1 MALRYEIQEIG
12 TGLLVENWQVG
23 LRCLS
28 QSAEGVQYQD
38 AHLPL
43 PLSHL
48 PDHFLAG
55 IPDELKDAT
64 APYGELA
71 LRLLSLARQHVACAE
86 LLKLRPTLLLLA
98 ALHWP
103 QDNLPILKHA
113 AQGQRALLHA
123 MGLVPRRSL
132 LRFLDRLR
140 LNLAIEWQRDY
151 LRLFLYQDPE
161 AYLALRHEPRIGPAQ
176 LFLLFH
182 APELTGSVLVRSLA
196 HHDGDWFWLG
206 RVLAPLNPALALA
219 RKGRFPGGW
228 QALRAIADLTELAD
242 ADLKAEQAVD
252 RARQFQYLCERLKL
266 DEQHPL
272 PDSAKRLSHLQT
284 PWLQQVASWPE
295 LDAACARMNP
305 RSCELWSQ
313 TMLNDILCGRQALF
327 RLCSPRRK
335 KTLCWV
341 RMSLAQSAPDQRA
354 FTALIEVT
362 GPKVGRVS
370 RYWVRRLYHHLSAH
384 PLSLE
389 PGLIPTRSPE

>member
-12 TGLLVENWQVG
+12 TSLLVENWQAG

-28 QSAEGVQYQD
+28 QSAGSAEYQD

-55 IPDELKDAT
+55 IPDELKGAA

-71 LRLLSLARQHVACAE
+71 LRLLSLARQHASCAE
-86 LLKLRPTLLLLA
+86 LLKLRPILLFLA
-98 ALHWP
+98 ALYWP
-103 QDNLPILKHA
+103 QDNLPIVKHA
-113 AQGQRALLHA
+113 ACGQRALLHA
-123 MGLVPRRSL
+123 MGLAPRRSL

-151 LRLFLYQDPE
+151 LRLFLYEEPE
-161 AYLALRHEPRIGPAQ
+161 AYLALRHEPRIGPVQ

-182 APELTGSVLVRSLA
+182 APELTGSVLIRSLP
-196 HHDGDWFWLG
+196 HHDDDGLWLS
-206 RVLAPLNPALALA
+206 RRLDPLNPALALA
-219 RKGRFPGGW
+219 RAGRFPGSW
-228 QALRAIADLTELAD
+228 QALRNMVELAEVSD
-242 ADLKAEQAVD
+242 TVLKVEQADD
-252 RARQFQYLCERLKL
+252 RAYQFQYLCERLKL

-284 PWLQQVASWPE
+284 PWLQQVESWPE

-305 RSCELWSQ
+305 RRCELWSQ
-313 TMLNDILCGRQALF
+313 TMLNDILRGRQALF

-335 KTLCWV
+335 RVLGWV
-341 RMSLAQSAPDQRA
+341 RMSLAPSAPDQPA
-354 FTALIEVT
+354 FTSLIEVT

-370 RYWVRRLYHHLSAH
+370 RYWGRRLYRHLLTH
-384 PLSLE
+384 PLR
-389 PGLIPTRSPE
+389 PGNRP

>member
-12 TGLLVENWQVG
+12 TSLLVENWQAG

-28 QSAEGVQYQD
+28 QSAGSAEYQD

-55 IPDELKDAT
+55 IPDELKGAA

-71 LRLLSLARQHVACAE
+71 LRLLSLARQHASCAE
-86 LLKLRPTLLLLA
+86 LLKLRPILLFLA
-98 ALHWP
+98 ALYWP
-103 QDNLPILKHA
+103 QDNLPIVKHA
-113 AQGQRALLHA
+113 ACGQRALLHA
-123 MGLVPRRSL
+123 MGLAPRRSL

-151 LRLFLYQDPE
+151 LRLFLYQEPE
-161 AYLALRHEPRIGPAQ
+161 AYLALRHEPRIGPVQ

-182 APELTGSVLVRSLA
+182 APELTGSVLIRSLP
-196 HHDGDWFWLG
+196 HHDDDGLWLS
-206 RVLAPLNPALALA
+206 RLLDPLNPALALA
-219 RKGRFPGGW
+219 RAGRFPGSW
-228 QALRAIADLTELAD
+228 QALRNMVELAEV
-242 ADLKAEQAVD
+242 ADTVLKLEQADD
-252 RARQFQYLCERLKL
+252 RAYQFQYLCERLKL

-272 PDSAKRLSHLQT
+272 PDSGKRLSHLQT

-305 RSCELWSQ
+305 RRCELWSQ
-313 TMLNDILCGRQALF
+313 TMLNDILRGRQALF

-335 KTLCWV
+335 RALGWV
-341 RMSLAQSAPDQRA
+341 RMSLAQSAPDQPA
-354 FTALIEVT
+354 FTSLIEVT

-370 RYWVRRLYHHLSAH
+370 RYWVRRLYRHLLTH
-384 PLSLE
+384 PLK
-389 PGLIPTRSPE
+389 PGNQP

>member
-1 MALRYEIQEIG
+1 MTLRYEIQEID
-12 TGLLVENWQVG
+12 TSLLVENWQAG

-28 QSAEGVQYQD
+28 QSAGSAQYQD

-55 IPDELKDAT
+55 IPDELKDAA

-71 LRLLSLARQHVACAE
+71 LRLLSLARQHSACAE
-86 LLKLRPTLLLLA
+86 LLQLRPILLLLA

-113 AQGQRALLHA
+113 AQGQRALLLA

-151 LRLFLYQDPE
+151 LRRFLYQDPE
-161 AYLALRHEPRIGPAQ
+161 AYLALRHEQKIGPVQ

-182 APELTGSVLVRSLA
+182 APELTGSVLIRSLR
-196 HHDGDWFWLG
+196 HHDGDGLWLG
-206 RVLAPLNPALALA
+206 RVLDPLNPALALA
-219 RKGRFPGGW
+219 RAGRFPGGW
-228 QALRAIADLTELAD
+228 QSLRNMAELTEVAD
-242 ADLKAEQAVD
+242 MVLKVEEADD
-252 RARQFQYLCERLKL
+252 RAYQFQYLCERLKL
-266 DEQHPL
+266 DERYPL
-272 PDSAKRLSHLQT
+272 PDSAQRLRHLQT

-305 RSCELWSQ
+305 RRCELWSL
-313 TMLNDILCGRQALF
+313 TMLNDILRGRQALF

-341 RMSLAQSAPDQRA
+341 RMSLAQSAPDQPA

-370 RYWVRRLYHHLSAH
+370 RYWVRRLYRHLSTH
-384 PLSLE
+384 PLSL
-389 PGLIPTRSPE
+389 RA

>member
-12 TGLLVENWQVG
+12 TSLLVENWQAG

-28 QSAEGVQYQD
+28 QSAGSAEYQD

-55 IPDELKDAT
+55 IPDELKGAV

-71 LRLLSLARQHVACAE
+71 LRLLSLARQHASCAE
-86 LLKLRPTLLLLA
+86 LLKLRPILLFLA
-98 ALHWP
+98 ALYWP
-103 QDNLPILKHA
+103 QDNLPIVKHA
-113 AQGQRALLHA
+113 ACGQRALLYA
-123 MGLVPRRSL
+123 MGLAPRRSL

-151 LRLFLYQDPE
+151 LRLFLYQEPE
-161 AYLALRHEPRIGPAQ
+161 AYLALRHEPRIGPVQ

-182 APELTGSVLVRSLA
+182 APELTGSVLIRSLP
-196 HHDGDWFWLG
+196 HHDDDGLWLS
-206 RVLAPLNPALALA
+206 RLLDPLNPALALA
-219 RKGRFPGGW
+219 RAGRFPGSW
-228 QALRAIADLTELAD
+228 QALRNMVELSEVSD
-242 ADLKAEQAVD
+242 TVLKVEQADD
-252 RARQFQYLCERLKL
+252 RTYQFQYLCERLKL

-305 RSCELWSQ
+305 RRCELWSQ
-313 TMLNDILCGRQALF
+313 TMLNDILRGRQALF

-335 KTLCWV
+335 RVLGWV
-341 RMSLAQSAPDQRA
+341 RMSLAPSAPDQPA
-354 FTALIEVT
+354 FTSLIEVT

-370 RYWVRRLYHHLSAH
+370 RYWGRRLYRHLLTH
-384 PLSLE
+384 PLR
-389 PGLIPTRSPE
+389 PGNRP

>member
-1 MALRYEIQEIG
+1 MTLRYEIQEID
-12 TGLLVENWQVG
+12 TSLLVENWQAG

-28 QSAEGVQYQD
+28 QSAGSAQYQD

-55 IPDELKDAT
+55 IPDELKDAA

-71 LRLLSLARQHVACAE
+71 LRLLSLARQHSACAE
-86 LLKLRPTLLLLA
+86 LLQLRPILLLLA

-113 AQGQRALLHA
+113 AQGQRALLLA

-132 LRFLDRLR
+132 LRFLGRLR

-151 LRLFLYQDPE
+151 LRRFLYQDPE
-161 AYLALRHEPRIGPAQ
+161 AYLALRHEQKIGPVQ

-182 APELTGSVLVRSLA
+182 APELTGSVLIRSLR
-196 HHDGDWFWLG
+196 HHDGDGLWLG
-206 RVLAPLNPALALA
+206 RVLDPLNPALALA
-219 RKGRFPGGW
+219 RAGRFPGGW
-228 QALRAIADLTELAD
+228 QSVRNRAELTEVAD
-242 ADLKAEQAVD
+242 MVLKVEEADD
-252 RARQFQYLCERLKL
+252 RAYQFQYLCERLKL
-266 DEQHPL
+266 DERHPL
-272 PDSAKRLSHLQT
+272 PDSAQRLRHLQT

-305 RSCELWSQ
+305 RRCELWSL
-313 TMLNDILCGRQALF
+313 TMLNDILRGRQALF

-341 RMSLAQSAPDQRA
+341 RMSLAQSAPDQPA

-370 RYWVRRLYHHLSAH
+370 RYWVRRLYRHLSTH
-384 PLSLE
+384 PLSL
-389 PGLIPTRSPE
+389 RA

>member
-1 MALRYEIQEIG
+1 MTLRYEIQEID
-12 TGLLVENWQVG
+12 TSLLVENWQAG

-28 QSAEGVQYQD
+28 QSAGSAQYQD

-55 IPDELKDAT
+55 IPDELKDAA

-71 LRLLSLARQHVACAE
+71 LRLLSLARQHSACAE
-86 LLKLRPTLLLLA
+86 LLQLRPILLLLA

-113 AQGQRALLHA
+113 AQGQRALLLA

-151 LRLFLYQDPE
+151 LRRFLYQDPE
-161 AYLALRHEPRIGPAQ
+161 AYLALRHEQKIGPVQ

-182 APELTGSVLVRSLA
+182 APELTGSVLIRSLR
-196 HHDGDWFWLG
+196 HHDGDGLWLG
-206 RVLAPLNPALALA
+206 RVLDPLNPALALA
-219 RKGRFPGGW
+219 RAGRFPGGW
-228 QALRAIADLTELAD
+228 QSWRNMAELTEVAD
-242 ADLKAEQAVD
+242 MVLKVEEADD
-252 RARQFQYLCERLKL
+252 RAYQFQYLCERLKL
-266 DEQHPL
+266 DERHPL
-272 PDSAKRLSHLQT
+272 PDSAQRLRHLQT

-295 LDAACARMNP
+295 LDAACARMNS
-305 RSCELWSQ
+305 RRCELWSL
-313 TMLNDILCGRQALF
+313 TMLNDILRGRQALF

-341 RMSLAQSAPDQRA
+341 RMSLAQSAPDQPA

-370 RYWVRRLYHHLSAH
+370 RYWVRRLYRHLSTH
-384 PLSLE
+384 PLSL
-389 PGLIPTRSPE
+389 RA

>member
-12 TGLLVENWQVG
+12 TSLLVENWQAG

-28 QSAEGVQYQD
+28 QSAGSAEYQD

-55 IPDELKDAT
+55 IPDELKGAA

-71 LRLLSLARQHVACAE
+71 LRLLSLARQHASCAE
-86 LLKLRPTLLLLA
+86 LLKLRPILLFLA
-98 ALHWP
+98 ALYWP
-103 QDNLPILKHA
+103 QDNLPIVKHA
-113 AQGQRALLHA
+113 ACGQRALLHA
-123 MGLVPRRSL
+123 MGLAPRRSL

-151 LRLFLYQDPE
+151 LRLFLYQEPE
-161 AYLALRHEPRIGPAQ
+161 AYLALRHEPRIGPVQ

-182 APELTGSVLVRSLA
+182 APELTGSVLIRSLP
-196 HHDGDWFWLG
+196 HHDDDGLWLS
-206 RVLAPLNPALALA
+206 RLLDPLNPALALA
-219 RKGRFPGGW
+219 RAGRFPGSW
-228 QALRAIADLTELAD
+228 QALRNMVELAEV
-242 ADLKAEQAVD
+242 ADTVLKLEQADD
-252 RARQFQYLCERLKL
+252 RAYQFQYLCERLKL

-305 RSCELWSQ
+305 RRCELWSQ
-313 TMLNDILCGRQALF
+313 TMLNDILRGRQALF

-335 KTLCWV
+335 RALGWV
-341 RMSLAQSAPDQRA
+341 RMSLAQSAPDQPA
-354 FTALIEVT
+354 FTSLIEVT

-370 RYWVRRLYHHLSAH
+370 RYWVRRLYRHLLTH
-384 PLSLE
+384 PLK
-389 PGLIPTRSPE
+389 PGNQP

>member
-1 MALRYEIQEIG
+1 MELRYEIQEIG
-12 TGLLVENWQVG
+12 TSLLVENWQAG

-28 QSAEGVQYQD
+28 QSAGSAEYQD

-55 IPDELKDAT
+55 IPDELKGAA

-71 LRLLSLARQHVACAE
+71 LRLLSLARQHASCAE
-86 LLKLRPTLLLLA
+86 LLKLRPILLFLA
-98 ALHWP
+98 ALYWP
-103 QDNLPILKHA
+103 QDNLPIVKHA
-113 AQGQRALLHA
+113 ACGQRALLHA
-123 MGLVPRRSL
+123 MGLAPRRSL

-151 LRLFLYQDPE
+151 LRLFLYEEPE
-161 AYLALRHEPRIGPAQ
+161 AYLALRHEPRIGPVQ

-182 APELTGSVLVRSLA
+182 APELTGSVLIRSLP
-196 HHDGDWFWLG
+196 HHDDGGLWLS
-206 RVLAPLNPALALA
+206 RLLDPLNPALALA
-219 RKGRFPGGW
+219 RAGRFPGDW
-228 QALRAIADLTELAD
+228 QALRNMADLTEVA
-242 ADLKAEQAVD
+242 ATVLKVEQADD
-252 RARQFQYLCERLKL
+252 RSRQFQYLCERLKL

-272 PDSAKRLSHLQT
+272 PNAAKRLSHLQT

-305 RSCELWSQ
+305 RRCELWSL
-313 TMLNDILCGRQALF
+313 TMLNDILRGRQALF

-341 RMSLAQSAPDQRA
+341 RMSLAQSAPDQPA

-370 RYWVRRLYHHLSAH
+370 RYWVRRLYRHLSTH
-384 PLSLE
+384 PLSL
-389 PGLIPTRSPE
+389 RA

>member
-12 TGLLVENWQVG
+12 TSLLVENWQAG

-28 QSAEGVQYQD
+28 QSAGSAEYQD

-55 IPDELKDAT
+55 IPDELKGAA

-71 LRLLSLARQHVACAE
+71 LRLLSLARQHASCAE
-86 LLKLRPTLLLLA
+86 LLKLRPILLFLA
-98 ALHWP
+98 ALYWP
-103 QDNLPILKHA
+103 QDNLPIVKHA
-113 AQGQRALLHA
+113 ACGQRALLHA
-123 MGLVPRRSL
+123 MGLAPRRSL

-151 LRLFLYQDPE
+151 LRLFLYQEPE
-161 AYLALRHEPRIGPAQ
+161 AYLALRHEPRIGPVQ

-182 APELTGSVLVRSLA
+182 APELTGSVLIRSLP
-196 HHDGDWFWLG
+196 HHDDGGLWLS
-206 RVLAPLNPALALA
+206 RLLDPLNPALALA
-219 RKGRFPGGW
+219 RAGCFPGGW
-228 QALRAIADLTELAD
+228 QALRNMADLTEVA
-242 ADLKAEQAVD
+242 ATVLKVEQADD
-252 RARQFQYLCERLKL
+252 RSRQFQYLCERLKL

-272 PDSAKRLSHLQT
+272 PNAAKRLSHLQT

-305 RSCELWSQ
+305 CRCELWSL
-313 TMLNDILCGRQALF
+313 TMLNDILRGRQALF

-341 RMSLAQSAPDQRA
+341 RLSLAQPAPDQPA

-370 RYWVRRLYHHLSAH
+370 RYWVRRLYRHLSTH
-384 PLSLE
+384 PLSL
-389 PGLIPTRSPE
+389 RA

>member
-1 MALRYEIQEIG
+1 MTLRYEIQEID
-12 TGLLVENWQVG
+12 TSLLVENWQAG

-28 QSAEGVQYQD
+28 QSAGSAQYQD

-55 IPDELKDAT
+55 IPDELKDAA

-71 LRLLSLARQHVACAE
+71 LRLLSLARQHSACAE
-86 LLKLRPTLLLLA
+86 LLQLRPILLLLA
-98 ALHWP
+98 ALHWA

-113 AQGQRALLHA
+113 AQGQRALLLA

-151 LRLFLYQDPE
+151 LRRFLYQDPE
-161 AYLALRHEPRIGPAQ
+161 AYLALRHEQKIGPVQ

-182 APELTGSVLVRSLA
+182 APELTGSVLIRSLR
-196 HHDGDWFWLG
+196 HHDGDGLWLG
-206 RVLAPLNPALALA
+206 RVLDPHNPAMALA
-219 RKGRFPGGW
+219 RAGRFPGGW
-228 QALRAIADLTELAD
+228 QSLRNMAELTEVAD
-242 ADLKAEQAVD
+242 MVLKVEEADD
-252 RARQFQYLCERLKL
+252 RAYQFQYLCERLKL
-266 DEQHPL
+266 DERHPL
-272 PDSAKRLSHLQT
+272 PDSAQRLRHLQT
-284 PWLQQVASWPE
+284 PWLQQAASWPE

-305 RSCELWSQ
+305 RRCELWSL
-313 TMLNDILCGRQALF
+313 TMLNDILRGRQALF

-341 RMSLAQSAPDQRA
+341 RMSLAQSAPDQPA

-370 RYWVRRLYHHLSAH
+370 RYWVRRLYRHLSTH
-384 PLSLE
+384 PLSL
-389 PGLIPTRSPE
+389 RA